1 MNILCKCSLQDG
13 ARLILAVLFSI
24 LASVLLPDPAYAGG
38 YVDLRRIEPIRGD
51 VASGAAKI
59 ATCSACHGP
68 SGNSIVEQFP
78 RLAAQRADY
87 LYHRLLAFKAV
98 NPKDPNYA
106 SSPMPA
112 QTQSLSDQD
121 MRNIAV
127 YFAAQAPM
135 APVAAAVDRRGETL
149 YSAGDPS
156 RGIPPCQGCHGAG
169 ALGGPVESGNQYLAY
184 PRLRG
189 QHAAY
194 LVSRL
199 SDFRDKP
206 ANSSSSDFI
215 MHAVALTLDDG
226 SIKAL
231 ASWLESLPQVPG
243 KPFASVLPELPA
255 GRHMNSSGRTR
266 PRHSSE
272 GAACWAINVA
282 LERCDASAGPALP

>member
-1 MNILCKCSLQDG
+1 MNILSKCSLQDG
-13 ARLILAVLFSI
+13 ARLIPAVLFSI
-24 LASVLLPDPAYAGG
+24 LAIVLLPDPGYAGG

-78 RLAAQRADY
+78 RLAAQRSDY

-98 NPKDPNYA
+98 NPKDYNYA

-112 QTQSLSDQD
+112 LTQSLGDQD
-121 MRNIAV
+121 IRNIAV

-135 APVAAAVDRRGETL
+135 VGVPAPAAAVDGRGETL

-156 RGIPPCQGCHGAG
+156 RGIPPCQGCHGAA

-199 SDFRDKP
+199 TDFRDKP
-206 ANSSSSDFI
+206 ANRSSSDFI

-231 ASWLESLPQVPG
+231 ASWLESLP
-243 KPFASVLPELPA
+243 
-255 GRHMNSSGRTR
+255 
-266 PRHSSE
+266 
-272 GAACWAINVA
+272 
-282 LERCDASAGPALP
+282 